1 MPSRGQ
7 AAQTRTHTRT
17 HSHFILSFFVSAES
31 GTGPGPGPAPLPVR
45 DRACAQSIIMIRW
58 LLIRKFIWPQHLVVV
73 CACLAEMKPKGA
85 GGAVSEARCCGCD
98 CGWGWWWVMPVYNY
112 GSCQT
117 LNEGRIR
124 RQPQW
129 VSKSLCGVTLC
140 CRLLTLPLVDR
151 TTQHTQYKSVYNCVY
166 ICVYLCIYPCI
177 SAHICLPLSPHAL
190 GHFAEQLGAFHWSP
204 YMLHD
209 MKTKEKAYH
218 LHSFQN
224 CLQRKREREGLVMQL

>member
-1 MPSRGQ
+1 MPLRGQ

-85 GGAVSEARCCGCD
+85 EQGGLVSEARCCG

-151 TTQHTQYKSVYNCVY
+151 ITKHTQYKSVYNCVY
-166 ICVYLCIYPCI
+166 ICVYIPVYL
-177 SAHICLPLSPHAL
+177 ALSPLAL

-224 CLQRKREREGLVMQL
+224 CLQRKRKKREKD